1 MSDQPGRAVEAEDVL
16 SDLELTTTERVGR
29 VSYWLITGDGMR
41 TIDVATLAQ
50 VTRQRAWQMLCALS
64 RVIPIYQDDDG
75 FWQMCA
81 MHELDGIETA

>member
-1 MSDQPGRAVEAEDVL
+1 MSEPGREAEESDVL

-29 VSYWLITGDGMR
+29 VAYWLITGDGMR
-41 TIDVATLAQ
+41 TADAAELAQ

-64 RVIPIYQDDDG
+64 RVIPIYQDEAG

-81 MHELDGIETA
+81 MHELDGIISA